1 MNDLLAQHADRLYR
15 FALRLTRDRAAAEDL
30 AQDALL
36 RAWRGRDRLR
46 NPNAARAWLFQI
58 VANLWRDRLRRR
70 STTEEELIEP
80 AAVICPAEPARG
92 LEERELVEQA
102 LAALD
107 GLPQR
112 QREVL
117 YLHACEGLSIAEV
130 AEALESSPDAVKSS
144 LCLARKRMRE
154 RLAHLIPQR
163 QRT

>member
-1 MNDLLAQHADRLYR
+1 VNDLLAQHAPRLYR
-15 FALRLTRDRAAAEDL
+15 FALRLTRNRATAEDL
-30 AQDALL
+30 TQEALL

-46 NPNAARAWLFQI
+46 DPQAARGWLFQI

-70 STTEEELIEP
+70 STSEEALAEP
-80 AAVICPAEPARG
+80 AEVICPEQPLRE
-92 LEERELVEQA
+92 LEERELVDQA

-107 GLPQR
+107 ELPLR

-130 AEALESSPDAVKSS
+130 AAALESSPDAVKAS

-154 RLAHLIPQR
+154 RLGHLIPEQ

>member
-1 MNDLLAQHADRLYR
+1 MNDLLAQHAPRLFR
-15 FALRLTRDRAAAEDL
+15 FALRLTRNRAMAEDL
-30 AQDALL
+30 AQEALL

-46 NPNAARAWLFQI
+46 DPQAARGWLFQI

-70 STTEEELIEP
+70 SATEEEL
-80 AAVICPAEPARG
+80 AEPAEVVCPQQPLRE
-92 LEERELVEQA
+92 LEERELVAQA

-107 GLPQR
+107 ALPLR

-130 AEALESSPDAVKSS
+130 AAVLESSPDAVKAS

-154 RLAHLIPQR
+154 RLGHLLPEG